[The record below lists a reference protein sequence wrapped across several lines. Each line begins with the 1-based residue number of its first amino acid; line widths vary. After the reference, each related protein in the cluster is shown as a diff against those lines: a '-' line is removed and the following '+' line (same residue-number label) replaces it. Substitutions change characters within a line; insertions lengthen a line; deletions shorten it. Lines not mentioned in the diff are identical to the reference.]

1 MVRVS
6 GSSGDSGFH
15 RESLGEDVRFITEP
29 GIVASA
35 EERSSQSCEDEG
47 SPHQLSFGRGFDEK
61 KTKEEDRS
69 IYPEEKLQPPPEV
82 PSGTTADRPAKQDS
96 LETVRLKQN
105 KVYPRSIR
113 QLQKRRSRRQC
124 QDQITPIA

>member
-1 MVRVS
+1 MP

-15 RESLGEDVRFITEP
+15 RESLGEDVRIKIEP
-29 GIVASA
+29 GIEASA
-35 EERSSQSCEDEG
+35 KEITPRTREDEG
-47 SPHQLSFGRGFDEK
+47 SPHQLCFGRGYDEK

-113 QLQKRRSRRQC
+113 QLQKRRSRRLHG
-124 QDQITPIA
+124 

>member
-35 EERSSQSCEDEG
+35 EERSSQICEDEG
-47 SPHQLSFGRGFDEK
+47 TSEQHSLGTGFDDK
-61 KTKEEDRS
+61 KTKDEDRS
-69 IYPEEKLQPPPEV
+69 LDLEEKTQPPPEV
-82 PSGTTADRPAKQDS
+82 SSGTTADHAAKHDS
-96 LETVRLKQN
+96 LGEKFFV
-105 KVYPRSIR
+105 
-113 QLQKRRSRRQC
+113 
-124 QDQITPIA
+124 